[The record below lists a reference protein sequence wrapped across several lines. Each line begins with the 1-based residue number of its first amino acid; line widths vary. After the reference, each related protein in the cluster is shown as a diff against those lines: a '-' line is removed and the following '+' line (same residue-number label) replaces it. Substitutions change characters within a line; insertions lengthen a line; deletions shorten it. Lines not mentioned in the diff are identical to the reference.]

1 MAVVDPYKDLQ
12 LKSTDP
18 YSSLAPKNNSE
29 DPYKALAPYEQK
41 KQFNFDSPKK
51 SFRIKIIEI

>member
-41 KQFNFDSPKK
+41 KQFNFDETM
-51 SFRIKIIEI
+51 INI

>member
-1 MAVVDPYKDLQ
+1 MAVVDPYKDLE

-29 DPYKALAPYEQK
+29 DPYKDLAPYEQK
-41 KQFNFDSPKK
+41 KT
-51 SFRIKIIEI
+51 I